1 MDSDCDGS
9 ELGAAAVVVICA
21 PGRWDGWAR
30 WGCCVL
36 KLLKISKRSLTR
48 MTDRLELKQALQTNG
63 RRTGIHA
70 ITLELEGSRE
80 RWAAPKIQCRWG
92 RCRPSATFIS
102 VLSQVVPSSPGVLT
116 TSILFTRRY
125 LD

>member
-21 PGRWDGWAR
+21 LGRWDLGGGAR
-30 WGCCVL
+30 RGCFVL
-36 KLLKISKRSLTR
+36 KLLKIPKRSLTR

-70 ITLELEGSRE
+70 ITLGDGGKSR
-80 RWAAPKIQCRWG
+80 AVGCSKNQCSWG
-92 RCRPSATFIS
+92 RCRPSATLIS
-102 VLSQVVPSSPGVLT
+102 VLSQVVAFKP
-116 TSILFTRRY
+116 
-125 LD
+125 